1 MHIHEDVEGWP
12 LGAQLHHSLPY
23 YLVSESLTEPGA
35 RDLVL
40 LIILRLQVCTAIIHG
55 FVYMSVE
62 NSPPFPLPPPKR
74 FYLCSPGCCGLAL

>member
-35 RDLVL
+35 QGSCASGNTKVTG
-40 LIILRLQVCTAIIHG
+40 VHS
-55 FVYMSVE
+55 YYSW
-62 NSPPFPLPPPKR
+62 
-74 FYLCSPGCCGLAL
+74 LCLYEC